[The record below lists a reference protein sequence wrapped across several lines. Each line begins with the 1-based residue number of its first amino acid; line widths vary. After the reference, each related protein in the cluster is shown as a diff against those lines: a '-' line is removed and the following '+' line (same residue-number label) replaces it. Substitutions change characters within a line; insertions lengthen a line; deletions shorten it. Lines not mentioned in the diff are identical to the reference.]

1 MARTV
6 NEIFE
11 AIVAEANSLAVTENN
26 EDVQEMLANSSQF
39 ALWKIIFYAVAFC
52 VWTLEY
58 SFDAFVTLV
67 TDLMNALLPHGLRW
81 YRKKALTFQY
91 GIPLYA
97 ESDKYNNTG
106 YTTAQIE
113 ASKIIKYAAVNES
126 TVDGRRVLL
135 IKIAGETAGDLAVI
149 TAPQEAA
156 FTAYIEEI
164 KDAGNKIII
173 YNREADLLKATVDVF
188 INPQLIDTNGN
199 RTDGGGKP
207 IEDAAKAY
215 LKQLSFNGEISIAK
229 FADALQEAYGVS
241 EKNVF
246 VKAFERKIGVDLWQS
261 ISTTYIPT
269 AGYARFDVAGL
280 TINYIPHV
288 LV

>member
-1 MARTV
+1 
-6 NEIFE
+6 
-11 AIVAEANSLAVTENN
+11 
-26 EDVQEMLANSSQF
+26 
-39 ALWKIIFYAVAFC
+39 
-52 VWTLEY
+52 
-58 SFDAFVTLV
+58 
-67 TDLMNALLPHGLRW
+67 MNALRPHGLRW
-81 YRKKALTFQY
+81 YRNKALAFQY
-91 GIPLYA
+91 GIPLYP

-135 IKIAGETAGDLAVI
+135 IKIAGELDGEPVTVSE
-149 TAPQEAA
+149 PQEAA
-156 FTAYIEEI
+156 FVSFINEI
-164 KDAGNKIII
+164 KDAGNKIIV
-173 YNREADLLKATVDVF
+173 YNREADLLRATIDVF
-188 INPQLIDTNGN
+188 INPQLIDINGN

-207 IEDAAKAY
+207 IEEAAKLY
-215 LKQLSFNGEISIAK
+215 LKKVGFNGELSIAR
-229 FADALQEAYGVS
+229 FADALQDAYGVS

-246 VKAFERKIGVDLWQS
+246 VKSFERKIGVDLWQS

-280 TINYIPHV
+280 TINYIPHA